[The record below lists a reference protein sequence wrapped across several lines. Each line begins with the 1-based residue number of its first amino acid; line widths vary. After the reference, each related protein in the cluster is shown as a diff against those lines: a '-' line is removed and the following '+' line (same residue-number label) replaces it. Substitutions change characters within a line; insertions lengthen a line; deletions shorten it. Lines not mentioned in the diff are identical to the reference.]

1 LNKYL
6 IKKSQIFHYLDR
18 FTVVN
23 PFFMKK
29 LFILC
34 ALLIFCNSSFS
45 QNKTLETSGDVLLIT
60 MPVVAV
66 GTTLIIGD
74 KKGTWQFAKGFL
86 INQVA
91 TLSLKVV
98 IEKDRPNMENRDAF
112 PSGHT
117 STTFQSASFIQ
128 KRYGWKYGIPAY
140 LLAGITGYSRIDS
153 DHHDFTDVL
162 AGAIIGVGSSYLFTT
177 PYQQE
182 HMELTFSS
190 GKGDYMLGFKF
201 KF

>member
-1 LNKYL
+1 
-6 IKKSQIFHYLDR
+6 
-18 FTVVN
+18 
-23 PFFMKK
+23 MKK
-29 LFILC
+29 LFIIC
-34 ALLIFCNSSFS
+34 FVIIVTHSNYS
-45 QNKTLETSGDVLLIT
+45 QNKALETSGDVLLIT
-60 MPVVAV
+60 IPVVAV

-74 KKGTWQFAKGFL
+74 KKGSFQFAKGFL
-86 INQVA
+86 VNQVI

-162 AGAIIGVGSSYLFTT
+162 AGAIIGVGSSYLLTT
-177 PYQQE
+177 PYQKE
-182 HMELTFSS
+182 HMKLTFSS
-190 GKGDYMLGFKF
+190 SKGDFMIGFRYEF
-201 KF
+201 

>member
-1 LNKYL
+1 MNTKGQIYL
-6 IKKSQIFHYLDR
+6 TVERFKSD
-18 FTVVN
+18 N

-34 ALLIFCNSSFS
+34 ALLIFSNSSFS

-60 MPVVAV
+60 MPIVAV

-74 KKGTWQFAKGFL
+74 KKGTLQFAKGFL
-86 INQVA
+86 LSQVV
-91 TLSLKVV
+91 TLSLKAV

-153 DHHDFTDVL
+153 DHHDFSDVL
-162 AGAIIGVGSSYLFTT
+162 AGAIIGVGSSYLLTT

-182 HMELTFSS
+182 HMELTFNS
-190 GKGDYMLGFKF
+190 GNGNYLLGFKF

>member
-1 LNKYL
+1 MNTKGQIYL
-6 IKKSQIFHYLDR
+6 TVERFKSD
-18 FTVVN
+18 N

-34 ALLIFCNSSFS
+34 ALLIFSNSSFS
-45 QNKTLETSGDVLLIT
+45 QNRTLETSGDVLLIT
-60 MPVVAV
+60 MPIVAV

-74 KKGTWQFAKGFL
+74 KKGTLQFAKGFL
-86 INQVA
+86 LTQVV
-91 TLSLKVV
+91 TLSLKAV

-153 DHHDFTDVL
+153 DHHDFSDVL
-162 AGAIIGVGSSYLFTT
+162 AGAIIGVGSSYLLTT

-182 HMELTFSS
+182 HMELTFNS
-190 GKGDYMLGFKF
+190 GNGNYLLGFKF

>member
-1 LNKYL
+1 MNTKGQINLTVERF
-6 IKKSQIFHYLDR
+6 KSD
-18 FTVVN
+18 N

-34 ALLIFCNSSFS
+34 ALLIFSNSSFS

-60 MPVVAV
+60 MPIVAV

-74 KKGTWQFAKGFL
+74 KKGTLQFAKGFL
-86 INQVA
+86 LTQVV
-91 TLSLKVV
+91 TLSLKAV

-153 DHHDFTDVL
+153 DHHDFSDVL
-162 AGAIIGVGSSYLFTT
+162 AGAIIGVGSSYLLTT

-182 HMELTFSS
+182 HMELTFNS
-190 GKGDYMLGFKF
+190 GNGNYLLGFKF

>member
-1 LNKYL
+1 M
-6 IKKSQIFHYLDR
+6 SQIILPVDR
-18 FTVVN
+18 FKNDN

-34 ALLIFCNSSFS
+34 ALLIYSNSSFS

-60 MPVVAV
+60 MPVVAA

-74 KKGTWQFAKGFL
+74 KKGTLQFAKGFL
-86 INQVA
+86 VSQVV
-91 TLSLKVV
+91 TLSLKMV

-140 LLAGITGYSRIDS
+140 LLAGITGYSRIDANK
-153 DHHDFTDVL
+153 HDFTDVL
-162 AGAIIGVGSSYLFTT
+162 AGAIIGVGTSYLFTT
-177 PYQQE
+177 PYQKE

-190 GKGDYMLGFKF
+190 GKGNYMLGFKY

>member
-1 LNKYL
+1 
-6 IKKSQIFHYLDR
+6 
-18 FTVVN
+18 
-23 PFFMKK
+23 MKK
-29 LFILC
+29 LFILGV
-34 ALLIFCNSSFS
+34 LLILSHSTYS
-45 QNKTLETSGDVLLIT
+45 QNKALETSGDVLLIT
-60 MPVVAV
+60 MPVVAA
-66 GTTLIIGD
+66 GTTLLIGD
-74 KKGTWQFAKGFL
+74 KKGSLQFAKGFL
-86 INQVA
+86 VNQVI

-177 PYQQE
+177 PYQKE

-190 GKGDYMLGFKF
+190 AKGDYMIGFRFKF
-201 KF
+201 

>member
-1 LNKYL
+1 MNTKGQINLTVERF
-6 IKKSQIFHYLDR
+6 KSD
-18 FTVVN
+18 N

-34 ALLIFCNSSFS
+34 ALLIFSNSSFS

-60 MPVVAV
+60 MPIVAV

-74 KKGTWQFAKGFL
+74 KKGTLQFAKGFL
-86 INQVA
+86 LTQVV
-91 TLSLKVV
+91 TLSLKAV

-153 DHHDFTDVL
+153 DHHDFSDVL
-162 AGAIIGVGSSYLFTT
+162 AGAIIGVGSSYLLTT
-177 PYQQE
+177 PYQKE
-182 HMELTFSS
+182 HMELTFNS
-190 GKGDYMLGFKF
+190 GNGNYLLGFKF

>member
-1 LNKYL
+1 M
-6 IKKSQIFHYLDR
+6 SQIILPVGRYKF
-18 FTVVN
+18 VN
-23 PFFMKK
+23 LILMKK
-29 LFILC
+29 LLILSV
-34 ALLIFCNSSFS
+34 LLISSHLSFS
-45 QNKTLETSGDVLLIT
+45 QNKTLETSGDVLLFV
-60 MPVVAV
+60 MPAVAL
-66 GTTLIIGD
+66 GSTLIKGD
-74 KKGTWQFAKGFL
+74 KKGTWQFTKGFVV
-86 INQVA
+86 NQA
-91 TLSLKVV
+91 LTMGLKV
-98 IEKDRPNMENRDAF
+98 IIDKERPNMENNDSF

-162 AGAIIGVGSSYLFTT
+162 AGAVIGVGSSYLFTT

-190 GKGDYMLGFKF
+190 GNGNYLLGFKF

>member
-1 LNKYL
+1 MNTKGQIYL
-6 IKKSQIFHYLDR
+6 TVERFKSD
-18 FTVVN
+18 N

-34 ALLIFCNSSFS
+34 ALLIFSNSSFS

-60 MPVVAV
+60 MPIVAV

-74 KKGTWQFAKGFL
+74 KKGTLQFAKGFL
-86 INQVA
+86 LTQVV
-91 TLSLKVV
+91 TLSLKAV

-153 DHHDFTDVL
+153 DHHDFSDVL
-162 AGAIIGVGSSYLFTT
+162 AGAIIGVGSSYLLTT

-182 HMELTFSS
+182 HMELTFNS
-190 GKGDYMLGFKF
+190 GNGNYLLGFKF